1 MVEPLEPAPL
11 KVSVTCPSPIAA
23 EIDVGGV
30 GRPAGIAAGDV
41 ADATPVPIAF
51 IACAVNV
58 YEVPFVRP
66 TILQL
71 VAGATAVHVAPLLA
85 VIK

>member
-1 MVEPLEPAPL
+1 M
-11 KVSVTCPSPIAA
+11 PIAA

-30 GRPAGIAAGDV
+30 GNPAGTAAGEF
-41 ADATPVPIAF
+41 ADATPVPMLLIAF
-51 IACAVNV
+51 AVNV
-58 YEVPFVRP
+58 YEVPFVKP
-66 TILQL
+66 EILQL